1 MLARNTKEIAQQ
13 AILKAPAI
21 DHLPQAQ
28 NARHYAELLIQH
40 DLWMPAINYMSHAI
54 PAREGIW
61 WAWFCAR
68 KSVLAKATPD
78 EQRAL
83 SLAEAWIA
91 QPSEDNRR
99 AAKFCAERIP
109 SGSPPQCV
117 LEAIAF
123 NGELEDPATGKS
135 APAIPYMSSKFVA
148 AAVVGA
154 SYLPDP
160 EHPEVAAIDYLKQA
174 FEVASRIN
182 LWSQYS

>member
-1 MLARNTKEIAQQ
+1 MQARTTKEIAQQ
-13 AILKAPAI
+13 AVLKPPAT
-21 DHLPQAQ
+21 DYLLEAQ

-40 DLWMPAINYMSHAI
+40 QLWMPAINYMSHAI
-54 PAREGIW
+54 PAREGVW

-68 KSVLAKATPD
+68 KAVLPKSTP
-78 EQRAL
+78 EELKAL

-91 QPSEDNRR
+91 QPNEENRR
-99 AAKFCAERIP
+99 AAKSYSARIP

-123 NGELEDPATGKS
+123 SGELEDPITGKT

-154 SYLPDP
+154 SYIPDP
-160 EHPEVAAIDYLKQA
+160 LKPETAALEYLKQA
-174 FEVASRIN
+174 FEVANRIN